1 MGGGSAQLLQDHNQL
16 ASSQELHLEEVYYS
30 ILAYN
35 ICKLMATLPRSFS
48 SGEHSAHS
56 VVGGSNGTTRAA
68 AAAAK
73 AKVKKSKKLSWTLGR
88 KKSRD
93 EAFVA
98 DGSGKLVQFAAAVV
112 SYD

>member
-1 MGGGSAQLLQDHNQL
+1 
-16 ASSQELHLEEVYYS
+16 
-30 ILAYN
+30 
-35 ICKLMATLPRSFS
+35 MATLPRSFS
-48 SGEHSAHS
+48 SSEHSAHS

-68 AAAAK
+68 ASGK

-98 DGSGKLVQFAAAVV
+98 DGSGKLVQAAGCCCG
-112 SYD
+112 